1 MLGKALFQ
9 RAGKDDVIHVG
20 LVKPTA
26 EDGHGNNHLDV
37 AVRAGKVF
45 QHLVAVFL
53 VILRADLNR
62 IDAGLV
68 ELLRQFR
75 AVGAATRKTDGLAIP
90 AEHLIGNADV
100 VGNNIAHD
108 LLSALF
114 QVVFLPLASHHLE
127 ASGVDFLG
135 YEDAERNEELFFHQL
150 RHAGDTHHVGE
161 ILADGWVEWRC
172 CGAHN
177 AQIWLALQH
186 VDDAFAHTGVKLI
199 NEHDVSG
206 RQRLHALDG
215 LCAGHLHLAVWAK
228 APMTSHKHSMVNT
241 GAVQVG
247 GELIHQNAALAHE
260 HDPRAFLHGRPDHV
274 LHDSALACARGG
286 G

>member
-1 MLGKALFQ
+1 MGDAARKA
-9 RAGKDDVIHVG
+9 
-20 LVKPTA
+20 
-26 EDGHGNNHLDV
+26 DG
-37 AVRAGKVF
+37 F
-45 QHLVAVFL
+45 
-53 VILRADLNR
+53 
-62 IDAGLV
+62 
-68 ELLRQFR
+68 
-75 AVGAATRKTDGLAIP
+75 AIP
-90 AEHLIGNADV
+90 AKHLIGNADV
-100 VGNNIAHD
+100 VGHHVAND
-108 LLSALF
+108 LLASLF
-114 QVVFLPLASHHLE
+114 EVVLLPLASHHLQ

-135 YEDAERNEELFFHQL
+135 NENTERDKELFLDQL
-150 RHAGDTHHVGE
+150 RHAGHADHVGK
-161 ILADGWVEWRC
+161 ILPDRWVEWRC
-172 CGAHN
+172 SCTYDT
-177 AQIWLALQH
+177 QLWLALQH

-247 GELIHQNAALAHE
+247 GELIHQNSSLAHE